1 MRPPFIAPCHAG
13 AGERI
18 ASIGGRPVIGELPVP
33 AINEGKACD
42 AVIRRIEAREGCPRS
57 GFSLPERELHQAPVE
72 AACRI
77 GDKLFA
83 FEHTRIEPFDGH
95 IQLRVDA
102 LAHFKPIEER
112 LAAILPDAE
121 SLHLLVPARA
131 TQSLKKRQIEP
142 MQQALGDWIIQTR
155 PTLPLVPYGD
165 YRSPV
170 QRVRAPGVPFA
181 VSLYRFNSVVPGGQL
196 FVRPLFEGN
205 LAEERIARI
214 RRAYDKK
221 REQLA
226 PWQRAGARGVLILEE
241 DDINF
246 TNPLVVAEALDQI
259 EQGSTDR
266 PHEIYL
272 LSSAVKTPWWLFAI
286 RVDDQVYD
294 DFSVWGDSLLEIDP
308 ATLSNVTGR

>member
-1 MRPPFIAPCHAG
+1 
-13 AGERI
+13 
-18 ASIGGRPVIGELPVP
+18 VP

-57 GFSLPERELHQAPVE
+57 DFSLPEKELHQAPVE

-83 FEHTRIEPFDGH
+83 FEHTRIEPFNGH

-112 LAAILPDAE
+112 LAAILPEAE
-121 SLHLLVPARA
+121 SLHLVVPVRA
-131 TQSLKKRQIEP
+131 TQSLKKRQVEP

-165 YRSPV
+165 YRSPMRGSGV
-170 QRVRAPGVPFA
+170 PGVPFD
-181 VSLYRFNSVVPGGQL
+181 VSLHRFNSAAPGGQM
-196 FVRPLFEGN
+196 FIRPMFDGN
-205 LAEERIARI
+205 LAEERLTRI

-226 PWQRAGARGVLILEE
+226 PWQRAGARGVLIFEE

-246 TNPLVVAEALDQI
+246 TNPLVVAEVLDQI

-266 PHEIYL
+266 PDEIYL
-272 LSSAVKTPWWLFAI
+272 LSSVVKTPWWLFAL
-286 RVDDQVYD
+286 RVDDHVYD
-294 DFSVWGDSLLEIDP
+294 DFGVWGDSLLELDP
-308 ATLSNVTGR
+308 ETLSNVTGR